1 MKKLFSLLTLFLI
14 FSCGGNPHESS
25 KSIIQEGINNI
36 TKMDYDAYIELIS
49 PENREDIRERVL
61 KMTEKDK
68 KKFSDIFKD
77 RKIVAE
83 RRWGVDLPLIMKVEF
98 NDGGYMQAI
107 QIDDKWYIR

>member
-68 KKFSDIFKD
+68 KNFQTFLKTEKLLPKED
-77 RKIVAE
+77 
-83 RRWGVDLPLIMKVEF
+83 GV
-98 NDGGYMQAI
+98 
-107 QIDDKWYIR
+107 